1 MDKNAENE
9 DEQIP
14 DTGVSKAAFQEND
27 HRFAVIGTDLCFLK
41 LPKCDNFMCSQE
53 AEFLSGLMMSG
64 SNARKICQAEVMLG
78 ANTLHLLFPS
88 CSNIFSQCLNHLSS
102 KVQKPRLKLSYF

>member
-27 HRFAVIGTDLCFLK
+27 HRFAVIGMDLCSDHRACK
-41 LPKCDNFMCSQE
+41 S
-53 AEFLSGLMMSG
+53 
-64 SNARKICQAEVMLG
+64 
-78 ANTLHLLFPS
+78 LH
-88 CSNIFSQCLNHLSS
+88 
-102 KVQKPRLKLSYF
+102 